1 MSSIF
6 YCVWCEERLM
16 IYLDNGAT
24 SFPKPRGMVAAM
36 EECMAKYCGNPGRS
50 GHSMSM
56 KTGEEVYRARKNVA
70 KIFHIEQADRI
81 VFTKNTTEALN
92 LALMGSLKEGDH
104 VITTSMEH
112 NSVLRP
118 LKTLEKKGVF
128 HSILRAD
135 REGRIRPADIEKTIR
150 PSTKIIA
157 ITAASNVTG
166 TVMPLAEIGKLA
178 RKRGILFLVDGAQA
192 AGSHELDVNKMNIG
206 MLAVPG
212 HKGLLGPLGT
222 GALYV
227 DPSISLSP
235 LLSGGTGTES
245 KNRTQPAEF
254 PEGFEAGTINAPGII
269 GLGFSA
275 AFVDKIGVDV
285 IEEHEREL
293 IGYLDE
299 QLDSMGFVKR
309 YGPSAE
315 EKTGI
320 TLFNVE
326 GVGAEEVTT
335 TLSSRYGIAVRG
347 GYHCAGL
354 AHKTIG
360 TWDTGAV
367 RVSVGPFIGKREIDK
382 LIDAVWEIGKR

>member
-1 MSSIF
+1 
-6 YCVWCEERLM
+6 M

-24 SFPKPRGMVAAM
+24 SYPKPRGMVAAM
-36 EECMAKYCGNPGRS
+36 EECIIKYCGNPGRS
-50 GHSMSM
+50 GHFMSM
-56 KTGEEVYRARKNVA
+56 KTGEEVYHARRTVA
-70 KIFHIEQADRI
+70 KIFGIEQADRI

-92 LALMGSLKEGDH
+92 LGLMGVLREGDH

-118 LKTLEKKGVF
+118 LKTLERNGIS

-135 REGRIRPADIEKTIR
+135 REGRIKASDIEKTIR
-150 PSTKIIA
+150 PNTRMIVV
-157 ITAASNVTG
+157 TAASNVTG
-166 TVMPLAEIGKLA
+166 TVMPLAEIGSLA
-178 RKRGILFLVDGAQA
+178 RKRGILFMVDGAQA
-192 AGSHELDVNKMNIG
+192 AGSHVLDISEMNIG

-222 GALYV
+222 GVLYV
-227 DPSISLSP
+227 NPDIPLQP
-235 LLSGGTGTES
+235 LLAGGTGTES
-245 KNRTQPAEF
+245 KSRIQPVEF

-285 IEEHEREL
+285 IEEYEREL

-299 QLDSMGFVKR
+299 CLDNMGFVKR

-320 TLFNVE
+320 TLMNID
-326 GVGAEEVTT
+326 GIGAEEVTT
-335 TLSSRYGIAVRG
+335 MLSTNYGIAVRG

-360 TWDTGAV
+360 TWESGAV
-367 RVSVGPFIGKREIDK
+367 RISVSPFSTKRDIDK
-382 LIDAVWEIGKR
+382 LIDAVYQIGKR

>member
-1 MSSIF
+1 
-6 YCVWCEERLM
+6 
-16 IYLDNGAT
+16 
-24 SFPKPRGMVAAM
+24 
-36 EECMAKYCGNPGRS
+36 
-50 GHSMSM
+50 
-56 KTGEEVYRARKNVA
+56 
-70 KIFHIEQADRI
+70 
-81 VFTKNTTEALN
+81 
-92 LALMGSLKEGDH
+92 
-104 VITTSMEH
+104 
-112 NSVLRP
+112 
-118 LKTLEKKGVF
+118 
-128 HSILRAD
+128 
-135 REGRIRPADIEKTIR
+135 
-150 PSTKIIA
+150 
-157 ITAASNVTG
+157 
-166 TVMPLAEIGKLA
+166 MPLAEIGKLA

-227 DPSISLSP
+227 DPSLSLSP

-254 PEGFEAGTINAPGII
+254 PEGLEAGTINAPGII

-299 QLDSMGFVKR
+299 GLDNMGFVRR
-309 YGPSAE
+309 YGPPAE

-326 GVGAEEVTT
+326 GAGAEEVTT